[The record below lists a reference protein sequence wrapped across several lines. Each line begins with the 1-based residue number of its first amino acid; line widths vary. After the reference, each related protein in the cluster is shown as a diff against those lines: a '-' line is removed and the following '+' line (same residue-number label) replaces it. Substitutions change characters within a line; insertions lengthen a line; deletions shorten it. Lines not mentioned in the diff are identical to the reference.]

1 MPCGPGGGGSLGDGV
16 GDLGDSGMSLGD
28 GVGESELTGCLSA
41 GVGDAVEDGD
51 GVTAFVGVVLGLR
64 GVPMP
69 NREVGVGGMYL
80 ACRNLVLFAPNSFP
94 FCVVAVGSLL
104 FRVLCIN

>member
-16 GDLGDSGMSLGD
+16 GDSGMSLGD
-28 GVGESELTGCLSA
+28 GVGESEPTGCLGA
-41 GVGDAVEDGD
+41 AVGEAVEDGD

-94 FCVVAVGSLL
+94 FFSFCDFAVGSLL